1 MKVQCE
7 KEVII
12 SIIEW
17 KYTEAIKPQPV
28 VFSLW
33 SDSMLINELWRNKQ
47 ADLLCPCLLISF
59 SVSPPEA
66 TLPTPRWSSKR
77 LSWHGQVVLLLC
89 FGKISSAQRSDP
101 HHHDVCLHSH
111 TGPPGTDSGHL
122 KLNHGKRQSYI
133 AQKEKVRQEKT
144 LSPICNEV
152 CGTVDCTGPFWQS
165 DADLAAA
172 T

>member
-1 MKVQCE
+1 M
-7 KEVII
+7 
-12 SIIEW
+12 
-17 KYTEAIKPQPV
+17 
-28 VFSLW
+28 SLFTNQLFCIT
-33 SDSMLINELWRNKQ
+33 SCSHLANPMLVLQETKLTRSGG
-47 ADLLCPCLLISF
+47 L
-59 SVSPPEA
+59 A
-66 TLPTPRWSSKR
+66 TMFW
-77 LSWHGQVVLLLC
+77 
-89 FGKISSAQRSDP
+89 KISSAQRSDP

-165 DADLAAA
+165 DADLAAP
-172 T
+172 